1 MHPEHRAAHHTHL
14 RWAGQDIWTGAVP
27 VTISTCDEI
36 LMGWIAPVYSRQL
49 DGHLDGTD
57 GDAVGKF

>member
-1 MHPEHRAAHHTHL
+1 MG
-14 RWAGQDIWTGAVP
+14 WMGAVP

-36 LMGWIAPVYSRQL
+36 LTGRIAPVYSRQL
-49 DGHLDGTD
+49 DGRLDSTD

>member
-1 MHPEHRAAHHTHL
+1 M
-14 RWAGQDIWTGAVP
+14 GAIP

-36 LMGWIAPVYSRQL
+36 LTGWIAPIYSHQL

-57 GDAVGKF
+57 GDVVGKF